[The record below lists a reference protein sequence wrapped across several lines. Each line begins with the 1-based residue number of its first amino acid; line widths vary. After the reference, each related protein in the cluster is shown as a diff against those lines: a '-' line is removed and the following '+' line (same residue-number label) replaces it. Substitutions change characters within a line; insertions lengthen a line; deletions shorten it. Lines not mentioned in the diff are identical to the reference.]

1 MINVIAQG
9 FQREGAGFMWA
20 ILVFAG
26 FALAL
31 IVERVYYIYFKCTA
45 GRGALM
51 SNIARL
57 LQAGK
62 LDEAASHASAQRMP
76 LAGVISAVLRNKDR
90 GEKVIDK
97 AVDEVY
103 LTEAPRINRYL
114 NLLMTVANLATL
126 GGLLGTIYGLITAF
140 NAVANLPAA
149 ERPQALADGIAI
161 AMGTT
166 FFGLTVAIPTIF
178 MHGLLSQQSERLIEE
193 MEEKAVKVMNL
204 L

>member
-1 MINVIAQG
+1 MINIIAQG
-9 FQREGAGFMWA
+9 FQREGAMFMWA
-20 ILVFAG
+20 ILIFAG
-26 FALAL
+26 LALAL
-31 IVERVYYIYFKCTA
+31 VIERVYYIYFKCSM
-45 GRGALM
+45 GRADFM
-51 SNIARL
+51 MNIARL

-62 LDEAASHASAQRMP
+62 VDEAGKHAASRTIP
-76 LAGVISAVLRNKDR
+76 LAGVISAVLNSKES
-90 GEKVIDK
+90 GETAVDK

-126 GGLLGTIYGLITAF
+126 GGLLGTIYGLIVAF

-149 ERPQALADGIAI
+149 ERPQALADGISI

-178 MHGLLSQQSERLIEE
+178 MHGLLSSQSERLIEE

>member
-1 MINVIAQG
+1 MLNTIIEG
-9 FQREGAGFMWA
+9 FQKDGAVFMWA
-20 ILVFAG
+20 ILMFGGLAV
-26 FALAL
+26 ALAA
-31 IVERVYYIYFKCTA
+31 ERAYYIYIKCSS
-45 GRGALM
+45 GRASFM
-51 SNIARL
+51 TNIARL

-62 LDEAASHASAQRMP
+62 YEEAGKHAASKTFP
-76 LAGVISAVLRNKDR
+76 LAGVISAVLNNKGR
-90 GEKVIDK
+90 EENVVDK

-126 GGLLGTIYGLITAF
+126 AGLLGTVYGLIVSF
-140 NAVANLPAA
+140 DAVANLPAA
-149 ERPQALADGIAI
+149 ERPKALADGIAV

-178 MHGLLSQQSERLIEE
+178 IHGLLTSQSERLVEE
-193 MEEKAVKVMNL
+193 LEEKAVKVMNL

>member
-1 MINVIAQG
+1 MIDVIAKG
-9 FQREGAGFMWA
+9 FQEDGKLFMWA
-20 ILVFAG
+20 ILVFG
-26 FALAL
+26 GLALAL
-31 IVERVYYIYFKCTA
+31 IVERTYYIWFKCSR
-45 GRGALM
+45 GRAAFM
-51 SNIARL
+51 SKIARL

-62 LDEAASHASAQRMP
+62 TEEAGKHAASLSLP
-76 LAGVISAVLRNKDR
+76 LASVISAVLNNKDR
-90 GEKVIDK
+90 GERSVDK

-103 LTEAPRINRYL
+103 LTEAPRVGRYL

-126 GGLLGTIYGLITAF
+126 TGLLGTIYGLIIAF
-140 NAVANLPAA
+140 DAVANLPAA

-178 MHGLLSQQSERLIEE
+178 MHGWLSSQSERIVEE

-204 L
+204 V